1 MAKRGYLYHILLLT
15 ALGAYVFDVV
25 QEGVELT
32 TIAAAKKANLR
43 KRQLMDERF
52 LAVTKSTW
60 PDCVNL
66 KMSAE
71 ACKDFI
77 DNEIYTLFTE
87 RDQYIRS
94 VIIGKRLKTDQSY
107 NAVTIMMNDNDMV
120 EGRDGNGMV
129 YYDFLWDGSGELATA
144 EQQSQL
150 TPIAA
155 MEPTASLSPL
165 GIDPESVETIP
176 PSDPYLPDESTPTDD
191 AVAVAADDVVTTDDD
206 VVLEEPL
213 VVFDEVITGV
223 TGSTVDE
230 FMTATPLPEEEG
242 GGTTTAPIAGGVLT
256 DGTAENTPEGDA
268 KIEAA
273 LASLPPGGVTVE
285 VAGERTIDPID
296 CAGLTGE
303 NCCLLIKL
311 KIRDSDVNGNAIQ
324 CSLNYVASS
333 TKKKYWQ
340 NLRGKKVHIFS
351 NHNGI
356 VSKTP
361 QIVGD
366 WPKGIVGVEFESWL
380 LEGGS
385 PPLILQ

>member
-1 MAKRGYLYHILLLT
+1 
-15 ALGAYVFDVV
+15 
-25 QEGVELT
+25 
-32 TIAAAKKANLR
+32 
-43 KRQLMDERF
+43 
-52 LAVTKSTW
+52 
-60 PDCVNL
+60 
-66 KMSAE
+66 
-71 ACKDFI
+71 
-77 DNEIYTLFTE
+77 
-87 RDQYIRS
+87 
-94 VIIGKRLKTDQSY
+94 
-107 NAVTIMMNDNDMV
+107 
-120 EGRDGNGMV
+120 
-129 YYDFLWDGSGELATA
+129 
-144 EQQSQL
+144 
-150 TPIAA
+150 
-155 MEPTASLSPL
+155 MEPGASLSPI
-165 GIDPESVETIP
+165 GIDPDTVPATVP
-176 PSDPYLPDESTPTDD
+176 PADPYLPDGTTPTDEVD
-191 AVAVAADDVVTTDDD
+191 AVTTDDD
-206 VVLEEPL
+206 ILLEEPPL

-285 VAGERTIDPID
+285 AAGERTIDPID

-356 VSKTP
+356 VSKVP

>member
-1 MAKRGYLYHILLLT
+1 
-15 ALGAYVFDVV
+15 
-25 QEGVELT
+25 
-32 TIAAAKKANLR
+32 
-43 KRQLMDERF
+43 
-52 LAVTKSTW
+52 
-60 PDCVNL
+60 
-66 KMSAE
+66 
-71 ACKDFI
+71 
-77 DNEIYTLFTE
+77 
-87 RDQYIRS
+87 
-94 VIIGKRLKTDQSY
+94 
-107 NAVTIMMNDNDMV
+107 
-120 EGRDGNGMV
+120 
-129 YYDFLWDGSGELATA
+129 
-144 EQQSQL
+144 
-150 TPIAA
+150 
-155 MEPTASLSPL
+155 MEPSASLSPI
-165 GIDPESVETIP
+165 GIDPDTVPATVP
-176 PSDPYLPDESTPTDD
+176 PSDPYLPDETTPTDEVD
-191 AVAVAADDVVTTDDD
+191 AVTTDDD
-206 VVLEEPL
+206 ILLEEPPL

-242 GGTTTAPIAGGVLT
+242 GGTTTAPITGGVLT

-285 VAGERTIDPID
+285 AAGERTIDPID

-333 TKKKYWQ
+333 TKKQYWQ

-366 WPKGIVGVEFESWL
+366 WPKGIVGAEFESWL

>member
-1 MAKRGYLYHILLLT
+1 
-15 ALGAYVFDVV
+15 
-25 QEGVELT
+25 
-32 TIAAAKKANLR
+32 
-43 KRQLMDERF
+43 
-52 LAVTKSTW
+52 
-60 PDCVNL
+60 
-66 KMSAE
+66 
-71 ACKDFI
+71 
-77 DNEIYTLFTE
+77 
-87 RDQYIRS
+87 
-94 VIIGKRLKTDQSY
+94 
-107 NAVTIMMNDNDMV
+107 
-120 EGRDGNGMV
+120 
-129 YYDFLWDGSGELATA
+129 
-144 EQQSQL
+144 
-150 TPIAA
+150 

-356 VSKTP
+356 VSKVP
-361 QIVGD
+361 KIVGR
-366 WPKGIVGVEFESWL
+366 WPKNKVGVEFESWL